1 MYPETLLSVFPA
13 SVTTKDLSVG
23 VRPESDRVRP
33 DSGERPTD
41 FYESDRTSGVYWM
54 VINT

>member
-23 VRPESDRVRP
+23 VGPESDRVWP